1 VRYVFERG
9 QQNMILQVSNFG
21 MVETE
26 HNPVDGWILNRREIE
41 NLCSDCKRFSKEAER
56 SI

>member
-1 VRYVFERG
+1 
-9 QQNMILQVSNFG
+9 MILQVSNFG

-41 NLCSDCKRFSKEAER
+41 NLCSDCKRFSKKAER